1 MALAEREVPE
11 SEEEVNEVTEL
22 LSLIRSVSKEALILF
37 LKIKYGLDL
46 KKTIKLI
53 ELRTLVATYSD
64 NEYIIQSLV
73 EISDCIKEI
82 NHETFA
88 ELCDSYGVKDIIYN
102 EDIRLTVVRCYL
114 EVDIELFRRIK
125 VVAAVNKDKSFEVL
139 AGKAI
144 SNQVIFI
151 EEHKQEISDVMAGLI
166 EKGRNYI
173 INTELVK
180 NDIIMTA
187 HFEQRKKTFTTISKG
202 KQISSVTVIPTTKA
216 VAKYNIE
223 SNKIQLKCGRNKRI
237 REKIINAFGV
247 VFFKDNTHF
256 SDEEQQRVYRLDKVK
271 DIKFDVSIDDELAL
285 ELESAQI
292 VEETLKVPFDDGW
305 AVLTLKS
312 KDVEFLIKELSN
324 EKYDLKSME
333 RMEITIELKLK
344 PKKEGE
350 KSKAIKV
357 TISDTSK
364 IDCDPQYLTLINK
377 CLFKWG
383 IHIGI

>member
-11 SEEEVNEVTEL
+11 SEEEVNEITEL
-22 LSLIRSVSKEALILF
+22 LSLIRSVTKEALILF

-46 KKTIKLI
+46 KKTTKLT
-53 ELRTLVATYSD
+53 ELHTLVATYSD

-88 ELCDSYGVKDIIYN
+88 ELCDNYGVKDIIYN

-125 VVAAVNKDKSFEVL
+125 VVAAVNKDKNFEVL
-139 AGKAI
+139 AGKVI
-144 SNQVIFI
+144 SNQITFI
-151 EEHKQEISDVMAGLI
+151 EEHKQEISEVIAGLI

-223 SNKIQLKCGRNKRI
+223 SNRIQLKCGRNKRI
-237 REKIINAFGV
+237 RESIINTFGV

-271 DIKFDVSIDDELAL
+271 DAEFDVSIDDELAV
-285 ELESAQI
+285 ELESAQV
-292 VEETLKVPFDDGW
+292 VEETLRVPFDDGW

-312 KDVEFLIKELSN
+312 KDVEFLLKELSN

-333 RMEITIELKLK
+333 RIEVTIELKLK

-350 KSKAIKV
+350 KSKLIKV

-364 IDCDPQYLTLINK
+364 IDCDPQYTKLINK